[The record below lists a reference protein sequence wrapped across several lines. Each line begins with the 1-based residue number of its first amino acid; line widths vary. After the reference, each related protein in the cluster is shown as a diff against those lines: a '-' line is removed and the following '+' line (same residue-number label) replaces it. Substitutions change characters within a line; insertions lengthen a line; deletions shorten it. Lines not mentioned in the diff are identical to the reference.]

1 METKRQ
7 IKKASNLKV
16 DFEKVMYLSSDI
28 NYTALHFDNGRT
40 EIFAYTLKLFEEHL
54 GKNGH
59 FIRIHRHFMV
69 NRQFIEMKNRTG
81 IRLMTGIHLPIAR
94 RRKIQIVI

>member
-28 NYTALHFDNGRT
+28 NYTALHFENGQT

-54 GKNGH
+54 EKDGH

-69 NRQFIEMKNRTG
+69 NRQFIEMKNKKKV
-81 IRLMTGIHLPIAR
+81 ILMTGISLPIAR
-94 RRKIQIVI
+94 RRKMEVY